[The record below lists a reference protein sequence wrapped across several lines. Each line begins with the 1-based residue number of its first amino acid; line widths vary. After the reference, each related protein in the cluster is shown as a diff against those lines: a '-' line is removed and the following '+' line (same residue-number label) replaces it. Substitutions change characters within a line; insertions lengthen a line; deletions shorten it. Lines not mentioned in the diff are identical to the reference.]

1 MKKCKNTFIIVLV
14 FLLLAGCTQDE
25 KQKNKNTSASK
36 DLGAEPQKV
45 INLPPPNESDYS
57 QKMGSQNSE
66 EFNLMNTGTTMT
78 DAQLKTYLYNKFQT
92 PKLWGE
98 FLPGIMTSLNT
109 ANKYI
114 ALTFDA
120 CGGPN
125 GSGYDSQL
133 IYYLRQQ
140 NIPATLFI
148 NSRWID
154 SNYNTFMALSKI
166 PLFEIENHGTQHR
179 PLSMNGREAWGIKGT
194 QNVNEITDEVLNND
208 RKIKRLIGRTPYF
221 FRSGTAYYDETGIR
235 VAKEI
240 GEQPVNYNVLGDA
253 GATFKKEQV
262 RDALFKAAPGSIVLM
277 HMNHPEG
284 ETFEGLKL
292 AIPELKNRG
301 FKFVRLADIQLK

>member
-1 MKKCKNTFIIVLV
+1 M
-14 FLLLAGCTQDE
+14 
-25 KQKNKNTSASK
+25 
-36 DLGAEPQKV
+36 GAEPQKV
-45 INLPPPNESDYS
+45 INLPHQNESEYF
-57 QKMGSQNSE
+57 QKMSSPNSA

-98 FLPGIMTSLNT
+98 FLPGIKTSLNT

-179 PLSMNGREAWGIKGT
+179 PLSMNGREAWEIKGT
-194 QNVNEITDEVLNND
+194 QSVNEITDEVLKKD
-208 RKIKRLIGRTPYF
+208 RKIKRLTGRTPYF

-235 VAKEI
+235 VAMVI
-240 GEQPVNYNVLGDA
+240 GEL
-253 GATFKKEQV
+253 
-262 RDALFKAAPGSIVLM
+262 
-277 HMNHPEG
+277 
-284 ETFEGLKL
+284 
-292 AIPELKNRG
+292 
-301 FKFVRLADIQLK
+301 